1 MPTKHCIYFS
11 IYSSIGLF
19 TIALLLCS
27 SSVGILQAQITL
39 PQYYYGA
46 ERSVY
51 ALAELQ
57 TALIQEA
64 KYRATTALAAF
75 PASSAQDRLV
85 LSLAEAEFRAGE
97 YESAY
102 RRINTFTA
110 ERPNSPLI
118 AAMHMLAGER
128 AFEQQ
133 RYAQA
138 HEYFFHA
145 ARQAQTDIAQRV
157 AEPSTRD
164 SSNPKPS
171 AYQAYQPS
179 FNSADAAYSTLAAN
193 ALFWDGV
200 SLLVQSKHERDA
212 SAETAQ
218 ARLIFCANTYPDGD
232 YADDALFLCG
242 RLATVRGE
250 YEQALT
256 YYNRLIK
263 TYPNRNTRLAA
274 SLRVAQNYIAL
285 RQTND
290 ALVALDN
297 IREQM
302 DKNLWTSTQWMMDT
316 EKKHTTNAANR
327 FPTSV
332 PVPSV
337 RASAMATH
345 SSIQS
350 YADNA
355 EEHWLYLRGEA
366 LNLSGK
372 YDEANS
378 TFSTLINSY
387 PQSPMVLRARLG
399 KGFAL
404 LNRERY
410 DDALK
415 QYDAIIDADLN
426 ANATNTQNNDDVRL
440 VSAARLYRPVCLK
453 QSGRR
458 DEARKELSA
467 LAIRSDFAYTAQA
480 LVELGQMQYE
490 EGKFDEARKTLERAL
505 RENPEPMTSVRAQML
520 LGETCVQ
527 AGFYSV
533 ALRAFDK
540 TEQLAEQTPSRLL
553 PNKSLYV
560 LNARLKRGVAMVG
573 AKQSR
578 EAIATLGKFLA
589 QFPDAE
595 GRDEAAFWLAEAYY
609 EAELL
614 TNAETAFQTFLKTYP
629 QSHRVE
635 AAWYGLGWTQF
646 RTRQFTEAAGTF
658 TRMLRE
664 FPQSEYALDVLTR
677 KGDGHYLTKQYRPAA
692 DAYRQAS
699 RMKPKSAQGEYAA
712 FQLGQCLYR
721 LQDFDQAASE
731 MENFVKRYPNS
742 TLADEAA
749 YLLGWMYFQQRR
761 YDDAATQF
769 NILVEQYPDGTSTPR
784 GYYAMGDALFN
795 LGKYDAAIASYK
807 TVADRFT
814 SSPLAPDAVNAM
826 QYCLTLLGRDQE
838 AATLADAYITN
849 NPNSQFSQE
858 IRFKKA
864 ELLFNSRKFEN
875 AVAEY
880 EDFLNKDRNADKT
893 PEKHAE
899 ALLMMGKSYLGLND
913 TSRAFA
919 TFARLQERFPKSP
932 SAAAAALEVGLFRME
947 QKRFV
952 EADTL
957 FARLTR
963 QHPNDESGIRAAFER
978 ANLRETRGDTAQ
990 AIVLYKGV
998 AERYA
1003 GTDYGDRCRFRVAT
1017 WFRSRNEF
1025 DSARAQFALLFN
1037 RTDELGAEAQ
1047 YRTGELYQREKN
1059 YPKAIEAYLNTKTKF
1074 TDIEDWYSLALVNL
1088 GLCYEQVRNLE
1099 AAKEA
1104 YKLVIVARSG
1114 DDIGKAAQ
1122 QHLDRLMKM

>member
-1 MPTKHCIYFS
+1 MPTKHCIY
-11 IYSSIGLF
+11 SSIGSCIGCF
-19 TIALLLCS
+19 TVALLLYS
-27 SSVGILQAQITL
+27 NSAGILQAQITP
-39 PQYYYGA
+39 PQYHYGA
-46 ERSVY
+46 ERSVHT
-51 ALAELQ
+51 LAELQ

-64 KYRATTALAAF
+64 KHSAAAALVAF
-75 PASSAQDRLV
+75 PASPAQDRLV

-97 YESAY
+97 YESAC
-102 RRINTFTA
+102 RRINTFVA

-118 AAMHMLAGER
+118 AAMLMMAGEH

-133 RYAQA
+133 HYAQA
-138 HEYFFHA
+138 HEYFSRA
-145 ARQAQTDIAQRV
+145 ARQAQTDIAQRT
-157 AEPSTRD
+157 AEPSKRD
-164 SSNPKPS
+164 SSNAEPL
-171 AYQAYQPS
+171 AYQPPTT
-179 FNSADAAYSTLAAN
+179 SADASYTTLAAN
-193 ALFWDGV
+193 ALFWDAV

-212 SAETAQ
+212 RAEAAQ
-218 ARLIFCANTYPDGD
+218 SRLLLCANTYPNGD

-242 RLATVRGE
+242 RLAAVRGE
-250 YEQALT
+250 YEQALA
-256 YYNRLIK
+256 YHQRLIS

-274 SLRVAQNYIAL
+274 SLRLAQNHIAL

-302 DKNLWTSTQWMMDT
+302 DKNLWTTNQWAPNA
-316 EKKHTTNAANR
+316 ENSPRATTANR

-332 PVPSV
+332 PVPLL
-337 RASAMATH
+337 RTSALATH

-355 EEHWLYLRGEA
+355 EEQWLYLRGEA

-387 PQSPMVLRARLG
+387 PQSPMLLRARLG

-410 DDALK
+410 DEALK
-415 QYDAIIDADLN
+415 QYDAIIDADL
-426 ANATNTQNNDDVRL
+426 TNTNTDDARL

-453 QSGRR
+453 HSGRR
-458 DEARKELSA
+458 EEARKELSA

-490 EGKFDEARKTLERAL
+490 DGNFDEARKTLERAL

-573 AKQSR
+573 AKQYR
-578 EAIATLGKFLA
+578 EAIAALSKFLA

-609 EAELL
+609 EADLL

-629 QSHRVE
+629 HSHRVE

-699 RMKPKSAQGEYAA
+699 RINPKSAQGEYAA

-731 MENFVKRYPNS
+731 MERFVKRYPNS
-742 TLADEAA
+742 TLADEAS
-749 YLLGWMYFQQRR
+749 YLIGWMHFQQRR
-761 YDDAATQF
+761 YEDAATQF
-769 NILVEQYPDGTSTPR
+769 NILVEQYPDGTSAPR

-795 LGKYDAAIASYK
+795 MGKYDAAIASYK
-807 TVADRFT
+807 TVADRFP

-826 QYCLTLLGRDQE
+826 QYCLTMLGRDQE
-838 AATLADAYITN
+838 AAMLADAYINTH
-849 NPNSQFSQE
+849 PNSQFSQE

-875 AVAEY
+875 AIAEY
-880 EDFLNKDRNADKT
+880 EDFLSKDRNAST
-893 PEKHAE
+893 MPEKHAE

-932 SAAAAALEVGLFRME
+932 SAAAAALELGLFRVE
-947 QKRFV
+947 QKRFA
-952 EADTL
+952 EADTI

-963 QHPNDESGIRAAFER
+963 QYPSDESGIRAAFER
-978 ANLRETRGDTAQ
+978 ANLREARGDTAQ
-990 AIVLYKGV
+990 AMVLYKGV

-1003 GTDYGDRCRFRVAT
+1003 GTDYGDRCRFRVGT

-1025 DSARAQFALLFN
+1025 DSARAQFAMLLN

-1047 YRTGELYQREKN
+1047 YRVGELYQREKN
-1059 YPKAIEAYLNTKTKF
+1059 YPKAIEAYVNTKTQF

-1088 GLCYEQVRNLE
+1088 GLCYEQVRNIE

-1104 YKLVIVARSG
+1104 YKLVIIARGG